1 MINELRLKR
10 DALLK
15 TIDKEKIARDVI
27 NALPNYKVMFIY
39 LGGSICYGTFF
50 PNKSDRD
57 INVFVDG
64 FSGALKVELYG
75 SDAFIYGKDVYT
87 ERLNPSNRFSSYK
100 KCFMDDYLSLPDTL
114 IYLNK
119 DYQKEYEAYANFKMN
134 NEILHGFL
142 SNFIDYFGFCFSG
155 SSVLT
160 KKLYHIIRMKG
171 QIEKYRETAVFSLE
185 IDKKYYDEEID
196 YKTNFGDKS
205 RQDYFFNLLE
215 TYLNDII
222 KFKEGLKDG

>member
-15 TIDKEKIARDVI
+15 TIDKAKIAKDVI

-39 LGGSICYGTFF
+39 LGGSISYGTFF
-50 PNKSDRD
+50 PYKSDRD

-64 FSGALKVELYG
+64 FNGAFKVELYG
-75 SDAFIYGKDVYT
+75 SDAFIYGKDVYM
-87 ERLNPSNRFSSYK
+87 ERFNPKNRFSSYK
-100 KCFMDDYLSLPDTL
+100 KCFIDDYLSLPDTL

-134 NEILHGFL
+134 NEVLHGFL
-142 SNFIDYFGFCFSG
+142 NNFVDYFGFCFTG

-171 QIEKYRETAVFSLE
+171 QIEKYKETAVFSLE
-185 IDKKYYDEEID
+185 IDKKYYDEEIE
-196 YKTNFGDKS
+196 YKTNFSDKS
-205 RQDYFFNLLE
+205 RQYYFFNLLE
-215 TYLNDII
+215 TYLNDIV
-222 KFKEGLKDG
+222 KFKEKLKDG